1 MLNGRI
7 LAFIFG
13 LLAILISLL
22 VNMDLISNL
31 IAKLV
36 KELAFEKW
44 TDAEEMEVIEAWRKI
59 IIPTSAIYRDIL
71 IGYVFQSESI
81 ILYSVCFLIF
91 LYQYVIHCTRK

>member
-44 TDAEEMEVIEAWRKI
+44 TDAEELEVIEAWRKI
-59 IIPTSAIYRDIL
+59 IIPSNVIYRDIL
-71 IGYVFQSESI
+71 FGYVFRNESV
-81 ILYSVCFLIF
+81 ILHSVCFSYIF
-91 LYQYVIHCTRK
+91 ISLCNPL